1 MSLQGGP
8 GLAGPGAMDTLVAM
22 EGFLGA
28 EGALGSWLRCF
39 PFFSLGLRSLRR
51 TSPFH
56 VPLPAS

>member
-1 MSLQGGP
+1 
-8 GLAGPGAMDTLVAM
+8 MDTLVAM